1 MIAFRN
7 GTVFFGYNTLGFLG
21 IEKEFSPKN
30 QKPSLLHRTKE
41 YVTMILLFVVFYGI
55 FARYQKLLGSEKTQA
70 LKYIDM
76 ANLTY
81 PIEYVPML
89 FPAHTFSFFQQED
102 VVNRILCKT
111 YADAKQ
117 CKITEEA
124 RCRAKGVK
132 TQAYEICMV
141 TLYTVLK

>member
-1 MIAFRN
+1 
-7 GTVFFGYNTLGFLG
+7 
-21 IEKEFSPKN
+21 
-30 QKPSLLHRTKE
+30 LLFVTKE
-41 YVTMILLFVVFYGI
+41 YLVYALLIVVFYGI
-55 FARYQKLLGSEKTQA
+55 FARYQKLLGSEKSQA
-70 LKYIDM
+70 LKYKDM

-89 FPAHTFSFFQQED
+89 FPAHTFSFFQKED

-132 TQAYEICMV
+132 T
-141 TLYTVLK
+141 